1 MDKIYGYKE
10 KDIKDFCEYVKNRKN
25 ASLTETFTAYATLT
39 GKSKG
44 TIRNMYYAIAKKS
57 REDENFCKKY
67 FDGEKIEVFR
77 GETFNKADTKEL
89 LKKVD
94 LKKER
99 YLMFIDTE
107 TIGTLNVKESILP
120 FEIGMKILDTET
132 MKVVKEKS
140 YLVRKFF
147 NNKYIMLSTFSAT
160 KYPNY
165 FEKLE
170 NDKRYKTMSVNDISK
185 DIEKTISRYAIKIM
199 VAHNGNFD
207 KTAMARLFEDFGVNN
222 PFENI
227 DLLDTMELSKIITFS
242 KDYANYCLEN
252 KDRLNS
258 MKDSCFITN
267 SGRVRTTAQA
277 IYCYISNNSQ
287 FEEAHT
293 GLEDI
298 DIEIEIFKY
307 SLNLLGNTIVS
318 LNTAPSW
325 RDYSKVVE
333 ED

>member
-1 MDKIYGYKE
+1 MI
-10 KDIKDFCEYVKNRKN
+10 
-25 ASLTETFTAYATLT
+25 
-39 GKSKG
+39 
-44 TIRNMYYAIAKKS
+44 
-57 REDENFCKKY
+57 
-67 FDGEKIEVFR
+67 
-77 GETFNKADTKEL
+77 
-89 LKKVD
+89 KKVD

-107 TIGTLNVKESILP
+107 TIGTLNVKESVLP
-120 FEIGMKILDTET
+120 FEIGMKIFDLESK
-132 MKVVKEKS
+132 KVVKEKS

-165 FEKLE
+165 FEKLQ

-185 DIEKTISRYAIKIM
+185 DIEKNVQRYNVKIM

-207 KTAMARLFEDFGVNN
+207 KTAMARLFEDFGVDN

-227 DLLDTMELSKIITFS
+227 DLLDTQEISKVITFS
-242 KDYANYCLEN
+242 KDYTEFCLAN

-258 MKDSCFITN
+258 VKDSCFITN
-267 SGRVRTTAQA
+267 SGRVRITAQA
-277 IYCYISNNSQ
+277 IYCYITQNPT

-298 DIEIEIFKY
+298 DIEIEIFKK
-307 SLNLLGNTIVS
+307 SMEMLGNTIVN
-318 LNTAPSW
+318 LNTAPTW
-325 RDYSKVVE
+325 RDYSVVVE

>member
-1 MDKIYGYKE
+1 MI
-10 KDIKDFCEYVKNRKN
+10 
-25 ASLTETFTAYATLT
+25 
-39 GKSKG
+39 
-44 TIRNMYYAIAKKS
+44 
-57 REDENFCKKY
+57 
-67 FDGEKIEVFR
+67 
-77 GETFNKADTKEL
+77 
-89 LKKVD
+89 KKVD

-107 TIGTLNVKESILP
+107 TIGTLNVKESVLP
-120 FEIGMKILDTET
+120 FEIGMKIFDLESK
-132 MKVVKEKS
+132 KVVKEKS

-160 KYPNY
+160 KYPDY
-165 FEKLE
+165 FEKLN

-185 DIEKTISRYAIKIM
+185 DIEKNVQRYNVKIM

-207 KTAMARLFEDFGVNN
+207 KTAMARLFEDFGVDN

-227 DLLDTMELSKIITFS
+227 DLLDTQEISKVITFS
-242 KDYANYCLEN
+242 KDYTEFCLAN

-258 MKDSCFITN
+258 VKDSCFITN
-267 SGRVRTTAQA
+267 SGRVRITAQA
-277 IYCYISNNSQ
+277 IYCYITQNPT

-298 DIEIEIFKY
+298 DIEIEIFKK
-307 SLNLLGNTIVS
+307 SMEMLGNTIVN
-318 LNTAPSW
+318 LNTAPTW
-325 RDYSKVVE
+325 RDYSVVVE

>member
-1 MDKIYGYKE
+1 M
-10 KDIKDFCEYVKNRKN
+10 
-25 ASLTETFTAYATLT
+25 
-39 GKSKG
+39 
-44 TIRNMYYAIAKKS
+44 
-57 REDENFCKKY
+57 
-67 FDGEKIEVFR
+67 
-77 GETFNKADTKEL
+77 
-89 LKKVD
+89 KKVD

-107 TIGTLNVKESILP
+107 TIGSLFVKESVLP
-120 FEIGMKILDTET
+120 FEIGMKVLDLES

-170 NDKRYKTMSVNDISK
+170 KDKRYKTYSVNEIAQ
-185 DIEKTISRYAIKIM
+185 DIEKIKNKYNIKIM

-207 KTAMARLFEDFGVNN
+207 KTAMARLFDDFGTDN

-227 DLLDTMELSKIITFS
+227 DLLDTQEISKVITFS
-242 KDYANYCLEN
+242 KDYTEFCLAN

-258 MKDSCFITN
+258 VKDSCFITN
-267 SGRVRTTAQA
+267 SGRVRITAQA
-277 IYCYISNNSQ
+277 IYCYITNNSQ

-298 DIEIEIFKY
+298 DIEIEIFKE
-307 SLNLLGNTIVS
+307 SLARLGNTLVN
-318 LNTAPSW
+318 LNTAPTW
-325 RDYSKVVE
+325 KDYSIVIE

>member
-1 MDKIYGYKE
+1 MI
-10 KDIKDFCEYVKNRKN
+10 
-25 ASLTETFTAYATLT
+25 
-39 GKSKG
+39 
-44 TIRNMYYAIAKKS
+44 
-57 REDENFCKKY
+57 
-67 FDGEKIEVFR
+67 
-77 GETFNKADTKEL
+77 
-89 LKKVD
+89 KKVD

-107 TIGTLNVKESILP
+107 TIGTLNVKESVLP
-120 FEIGMKILDTET
+120 FEIGMKIFDLESK
-132 MKVVKEKS
+132 KVVKERS

-165 FEKLE
+165 FEKLQ

-185 DIEKTISRYAIKIM
+185 DIEKNVQRYNVKIM

-227 DLLDTMELSKIITFS
+227 DLLDTQEISKVITFS
-242 KDYANYCLEN
+242 KAYTEFCLAN

-258 MKDSCFITN
+258 VKDSCFITN
-267 SGRVRTTAQA
+267 SGRVRITAQA

-287 FEEAHT
+287 FEEAHD
-293 GLEDI
+293 GLNDI
-298 DIEIEIFKY
+298 DIEIEIFKK
-307 SLNLLGNTIVS
+307 SLELLGNTIVA
-318 LNTAPSW
+318 LNTAPTW
-325 RDYSKVVE
+325 RDYSVVVE

>member
-1 MDKIYGYKE
+1 MI
-10 KDIKDFCEYVKNRKN
+10 
-25 ASLTETFTAYATLT
+25 
-39 GKSKG
+39 
-44 TIRNMYYAIAKKS
+44 
-57 REDENFCKKY
+57 
-67 FDGEKIEVFR
+67 
-77 GETFNKADTKEL
+77 
-89 LKKVD
+89 KKVD

-99 YLMFIDTE
+99 YLMFIDVE

-120 FEIGMKILDTET
+120 FEIGMKIFDLEKL
-132 MKVVKEKS
+132 KVVKERS

-165 FEKLE
+165 FEKLQ

-185 DIEKTISRYAIKIM
+185 DIEKNAQRYNIKIM

-207 KTAMARLFEDFGVNN
+207 KTSMARLFEDFGVDN

-227 DLLDTMELSKIITFS
+227 DLLDTQEISKVITFS
-242 KDYANYCLEN
+242 KAYTEFCLAN

-258 MKDSCFITN
+258 VKDSCFITN
-267 SGRVRTTAQA
+267 SGRVRITAQA

-298 DIEIEIFKY
+298 DIEIEIFKK
-307 SLNLLGNTIVS
+307 SMEMLGNTIVN
-318 LNTAPSW
+318 LNTAPTW
-325 RDYSKVVE
+325 RDYSVVVE

>member
-1 MDKIYGYKE
+1 MKKI
-10 KDIKDFCEYVKNRKN
+10 
-25 ASLTETFTAYATLT
+25 
-39 GKSKG
+39 
-44 TIRNMYYAIAKKS
+44 
-57 REDENFCKKY
+57 
-67 FDGEKIEVFR
+67 
-77 GETFNKADTKEL
+77 
-89 LKKVD
+89 D
-94 LKKER
+94 LKNER

-107 TIGTLNVKESILP
+107 TIGTLNVKESVLP
-120 FEIGMKILDTET
+120 FEIGMKIYDTT
-132 MKVVKEKS
+132 SKKVVKEKS

-185 DIEKTISRYAIKIM
+185 DIEKTINRYNIKIM

-207 KTAMARLFEDFGVNN
+207 KTAMARLFEEFGVDN

-227 DLLDTMELSKIITFS
+227 DLLDTMELSKVITFS
-242 KDYANYCLEN
+242 KAYTNYCLAH

-258 MKDSCFITN
+258 LKESCFITN

-277 IYCYISNNSQ
+277 IYCYISNNSD
-287 FEEAHT
+287 FEEAHD
-293 GLEDI
+293 GLNDI
-298 DIEIEIFKY
+298 DIEIEIFKK
-307 SLNLLGNTIVS
+307 SMQLLGNTIVN

-325 RDYSKVVE
+325 RDYSIVVE

>member
-1 MDKIYGYKE
+1 MI
-10 KDIKDFCEYVKNRKN
+10 
-25 ASLTETFTAYATLT
+25 
-39 GKSKG
+39 
-44 TIRNMYYAIAKKS
+44 
-57 REDENFCKKY
+57 
-67 FDGEKIEVFR
+67 
-77 GETFNKADTKEL
+77 
-89 LKKVD
+89 KKVD

-107 TIGTLNVKESILP
+107 TIGTLNVKESVLP
-120 FEIGMKILDTET
+120 FEIGMKIFDLESK
-132 MKVVKEKS
+132 KVVKEKS

-165 FEKLE
+165 FEKLQ

-185 DIEKTISRYAIKIM
+185 DIEKNVQRYNVKIM

-207 KTAMARLFEDFGVNN
+207 KTAMARLFEDFGVDN

-227 DLLDTMELSKIITFS
+227 DLLDTQEISKVITFS
-242 KDYANYCLEN
+242 KAYTEFCLAN

-258 MKDSCFITN
+258 IKESCFITN
-267 SGRVRTTAQA
+267 SGRVRITAQA

-287 FEEAHT
+287 FEEAHD
-293 GLEDI
+293 GLNDI
-298 DIEIEIFKY
+298 DIEIEIFKK
-307 SLNLLGNTIVS
+307 SMEMLGNTIVN
-318 LNTAPSW
+318 LNTAPTW
-325 RDYSKVVE
+325 RDYSVVVE

>member
-1 MDKIYGYKE
+1 MI
-10 KDIKDFCEYVKNRKN
+10 
-25 ASLTETFTAYATLT
+25 
-39 GKSKG
+39 
-44 TIRNMYYAIAKKS
+44 
-57 REDENFCKKY
+57 
-67 FDGEKIEVFR
+67 
-77 GETFNKADTKEL
+77 
-89 LKKVD
+89 KKVD

-99 YLMFIDTE
+99 YLMFIDVE
-107 TIGTLNVKESILP
+107 TIGTLNVKGSVLP
-120 FEIGMKILDTET
+120 FEIGMKIFDLET
-132 MKVVKEKS
+132 LKVIKEKS

-160 KYPNY
+160 KYPSY
-165 FEKLE
+165 FEKLQ

-185 DIEKTISRYAIKIM
+185 DIEKNVQRYNVKIM

-207 KTAMARLFEDFGVNN
+207 KTAMARLFEDFGVDN

-227 DLLDTMELSKIITFS
+227 DLLDTQEISKVITFS
-242 KDYANYCLEN
+242 KTYTEFCLAN

-258 MKDSCFITN
+258 IKESCFITN
-267 SGRVRTTAQA
+267 SGRVRITAQA

-298 DIEIEIFKY
+298 DIEIEIFKK
-307 SLNLLGNTIVS
+307 SMEMLGNTIVN
-318 LNTAPSW
+318 LNTAPTW
-325 RDYSKVVE
+325 RDYSVVVE

>member
-1 MDKIYGYKE
+1 M
-10 KDIKDFCEYVKNRKN
+10 IKQVN
-25 ASLTETFTAYATLT
+25 
-39 GKSKG
+39 
-44 TIRNMYYAIAKKS
+44 
-57 REDENFCKKY
+57 
-67 FDGEKIEVFR
+67 
-77 GETFNKADTKEL
+77 
-89 LKKVD
+89 

-120 FEIGMKILDTET
+120 FEIGMKVLDTENN
-132 MKVVKEKS
+132 KIVKEKS

-147 NNKYIMLSTFSAT
+147 NNKFIMLSTFSAT

-185 DIEKTISRYAIKIM
+185 DIEKTISRYGIKIM

-207 KTAMARLFEDFGVNN
+207 KTAMSRLFNEFGVEN
-222 PFENI
+222 PFEKI
-227 DLLDTMELSKIITFS
+227 DLLDTMEISKIITFS
-242 KDYANYCLEN
+242 KDYTNFCLEN
-252 KDRLNS
+252 KDNLNS
-258 MKDSCFITN
+258 MKDSNFITN

-277 IYCYISNNSQ
+277 IYCYLIQNPDFQ
-287 FEEAHT
+287 EAHT

-298 DIEIEIFKY
+298 DIEIEIFRQ
-307 SLNLLGNTIVS
+307 SLERLGNTMVN
-318 LNTAPSW
+318 LNTAPTW
-325 RDYSKVVE
+325 RDYSKVIE

>member
-1 MDKIYGYKE
+1 MI
-10 KDIKDFCEYVKNRKN
+10 
-25 ASLTETFTAYATLT
+25 
-39 GKSKG
+39 
-44 TIRNMYYAIAKKS
+44 
-57 REDENFCKKY
+57 
-67 FDGEKIEVFR
+67 
-77 GETFNKADTKEL
+77 
-89 LKKVD
+89 KKVD

-107 TIGTLNVKESILP
+107 TIGSLFVKESILP

-160 KYPNY
+160 KYPDY
-165 FEKLE
+165 FKKLD

-185 DIEKTISRYAIKIM
+185 DIEKTISRYSIKIM

-298 DIEIEIFKY
+298 DIEIEIFKH

-318 LNTAPSW
+318 LNTSPSW

>member
-1 MDKIYGYKE
+1 MI
-10 KDIKDFCEYVKNRKN
+10 
-25 ASLTETFTAYATLT
+25 
-39 GKSKG
+39 
-44 TIRNMYYAIAKKS
+44 
-57 REDENFCKKY
+57 
-67 FDGEKIEVFR
+67 
-77 GETFNKADTKEL
+77 
-89 LKKVD
+89 KKVD

-107 TIGTLNVKESILP
+107 TIGTLNVKESVLP
-120 FEIGMKILDTET
+120 FEIGMKVLDTET
-132 MKVVKEKS
+132 NKVVKEKS

-185 DIEKTISRYAIKIM
+185 DIDKIIQRYNVKIM

-207 KTAMARLFEDFGVNN
+207 KTAMARLFEDFGVDN

-227 DLLDTMELSKIITFS
+227 DLLDTMELSKVITFS
-242 KDYANYCLEN
+242 KDYANYCIEN

-258 MKDSCFITN
+258 VKDSCFITN

-277 IYCYISNNSQ
+277 IYCYLSNNSQ

-298 DIEIEIFKY
+298 DIEIEIFKK
-307 SLNLLGNTIVS
+307 SMEMLGNTIVN
-318 LNTAPSW
+318 LNTAPTW
-325 RDYSKVVE
+325 RDYSVVVE

>member
-1 MDKIYGYKE
+1 MI
-10 KDIKDFCEYVKNRKN
+10 
-25 ASLTETFTAYATLT
+25 
-39 GKSKG
+39 
-44 TIRNMYYAIAKKS
+44 
-57 REDENFCKKY
+57 
-67 FDGEKIEVFR
+67 
-77 GETFNKADTKEL
+77 
-89 LKKVD
+89 KKVD

-120 FEIGMKILDTET
+120 FEIGMKVLDTET
-132 MKVVKEKS
+132 NKIVKEKS

-160 KYPNY
+160 KYPDY

-170 NDKRYKTMSVNDISK
+170 NDKRYKTMSVNDIAR
-185 DIEKTISRYAIKIM
+185 DIEKTISRYGIKIM

-207 KTAMARLFEDFGVNN
+207 KTAMARLFEDFGVDN

-227 DLLDTMELSKIITFS
+227 DLLDTMELSKVITFS
-242 KDYANYCLEN
+242 KDYANYCIEN

-258 MKDSCFITN
+258 LKDSCFITN

-298 DIEIEIFKY
+298 DIEIEIFKH
-307 SLNLLGNTIVS
+307 SMNLLGNTIVS
-318 LNTAPSW
+318 LNVAPSW
-325 RDYSKVVE
+325 RDYSKVIE